1 MTKGFKDPCAAI
13 TPSANSA
20 VDTTVAARPAE
31 SEFHGLD
38 SIMSESSD

>member
-1 MTKGFKDPCAAI
+1 
-13 TPSANSA
+13 